1 MLCSLRQVLRAGL
14 ALLVDGHRGTGLRGH
29 LYAMLL
35 AAEIISDIPVV
46 GAGLAGYVFATLH
59 VPCLCLLL
67 STTDLGAYCAPCN
80 GATDSGDI
88 VAAAAADLVTKNA
101 ANDRA
106 DNRPGNV
113 DLVLCLGNLFLC
125 DPAALLGSSGY
136 RAG

>member
-1 MLCSLRQVLRAGL
+1 MYCLLCRMLRAGL
-14 ALLVDGHRGTGLRGH
+14 ALRVDGHRGSGTRRH

-35 AAEIISDIPVV
+35 TAEIISDIPVV
-46 GAGLAGYVFATLH
+46 GAGLAGYIFTALH
-59 VPCLCLLL
+59 VPGLRLLL

-80 GATDSGDI
+80 GATDSGD
-88 VAAAAADLVTKNA
+88 VVTASAADLVTKNA